1 MPLTLMDTGVE
12 TTVKSIRGKDQT
24 RKFLQN
30 LGFVEGA
37 KVTVVSSLAGNV
49 IVNVKDARV
58 AISEQMASRIMVFL
72 QRGQTQMSNLR
83 HTPVG
88 ATVTV
93 RKIEGEGATRR
104 RIMDMGITRGAE
116 IYVRKVAPLGDPVEI
131 TVRGY
136 ELSLRKA
143 DAEMIQVD

>member
-1 MPLTLMDTGVE
+1 MPLTLMDVGVE
-12 TTVKSIRGKDQT
+12 TTVKAIRGKDQT

-30 LGFVEGA
+30 LGFGRHGYGC
-37 KVTVVSSLAGNV
+37 VVSRRKCDRVRKGR
-49 IVNVKDARV
+49 ARCNFRADGV
-58 AISEQMASRIMVFL
+58 AYHGL
-72 QRGQTQMSNLR
+72 NRGYTTMSNLR
-83 HTPVG
+83 KTPVG